1 MHQTLFIFDNYPVRK
16 INLSST
22 AVFYI
27 SFHFRQETA
36 IGGLSYKVK
45 NSRIA

>member
-1 MHQTLFIFDNYPVRK
+1 MHQTIFIFDNYPVRK

-22 AVFYI
+22 AVFI
-27 SFHFRQETA
+27 F
-36 IGGLSYKVK
+36 LSYKVK